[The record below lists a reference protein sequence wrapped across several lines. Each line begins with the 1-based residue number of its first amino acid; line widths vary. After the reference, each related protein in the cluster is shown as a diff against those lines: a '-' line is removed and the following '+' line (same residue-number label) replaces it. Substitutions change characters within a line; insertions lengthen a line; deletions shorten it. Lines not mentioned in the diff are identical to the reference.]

1 MGFQQGLSGL
11 NAAARN
17 LDVIGNNVANS
28 NTIGFKGSAAL
39 FADVFANSIGGSG
52 GSGAGIGV
60 SVAGIQAEFTQG
72 NITTTN
78 SPLDMA
84 INGNGFFRL
93 DTNGTITFSR
103 NGQFHL
109 DKDGYI
115 VNATG
120 SKLTGYAVNAQGQI
134 VPSNP
139 GPLQMSNADFPP
151 FATSKSEM
159 VLNLDSREAAI
170 TAAFNINDSTTYNK
184 ASSMTVY
191 DSLGNPHSI
200 GTYFVKTA
208 PGAWTVYG
216 ASDGTPFAA
225 SLGSLTFKSDGT
237 LDTTASTMPL
247 NVSVA
252 LTNAATTPFNFTLD
266 FTGTT
271 QFGSGFGVNTLKQDG
286 YTAGRLSGFGVG
298 ADGMLTGRYTN
309 GQSRTLGQ
317 FVLASFPN
325 SNGLQPLG
333 NNNWGDTATSG
344 LANVG
349 APGTGN
355 IGVLQAGAVE
365 ESNVDLTK
373 ELVNMITAQR
383 VYQANAQTIKTQD
396 QILSTLVNLR

>member
-28 NTIGFKGSAAL
+28 NTIGFKGSQAL
-39 FADVFANSIGGSG
+39 FADVFANAIGGSG

-60 SVAGIQAEFTQG
+60 AVSGIQAEFSQG

-115 VNATG
+115 VNPTG
-120 SKLTGYAVNAQGQI
+120 ARVSGYGVNAQGQV

-139 GPLQMSNADFPP
+139 GPLQLSNADFPP
-151 FATSKSEM
+151 AATSLSEM
-159 VLNLDSREAAI
+159 VLNLDSRRAAI
-170 TAAFNINDSTTYNK
+170 TAPFNINDSTTYNK

-191 DSLGNPHSI
+191 DSLGNPHSV

-208 PGAWTVYG
+208 PGTWSVYG
-216 ASDGTPFAA
+216 AADGAPFAA
-225 SLGSLTFKSDGT
+225 AMGTLTFKSDGT
-237 LDTTASTMPL
+237 LDTTASAMPF

-252 LTNAATTPFNFTLD
+252 LTNAATSPFDFTLD

-271 QFGSGFGVNTLKQDG
+271 QFGANFGVNTLKQDG

-317 FVLASFPN
+317 LVLASFPN
-325 SNGLQPLG
+325 ATGLQPLG
-333 NNNWGDTATSG
+333 NNNWGDTAASG
-344 LANVG
+344 QPTIG
-349 APGTGN
+349 APGSGN
-355 IGVLQAGAVE
+355 IGVLQSGAVE